1 VHHVNV
7 DDQTVPRTS
16 PISSCFTLVR
26 AGSERKLAGVFQKT
40 ALVLS
45 RRREFQVPCVYQ
57 SATSVCLISIAFF
70 APGAQALARS
80 LSANCV
86 HRSGKAESG
95 RSVIAWAAM
104 IYAKGPG
111 DIDPSPTTAGQ
122 SRLSGHGLDSSSAI
136 GNSTTNPMP
145 NLNAPMVKGSL
156 WPAKYRVAPIAV
168 PPMELDSI
176 AAGMPKVSCM
186 NSFRAR
192 GEGSERDEG
201 AQGGW

>member
-1 VHHVNV
+1 
-7 DDQTVPRTS
+7 
-16 PISSCFTLVR
+16 
-26 AGSERKLAGVFQKT
+26 
-40 ALVLS
+40 VLHACS
-45 RRREFQVPCVYQ
+45 RRFGEKIGWRFPKNRFGFEQAQGILSPLRLPVRHVRMFDFY
-57 SATSVCLISIAFF
+57 SFF
-70 APGAQALARS
+70 RPGTQALARS
-80 LSANCV
+80 LRANCV

-156 WPAKYRVAPIAV
+156 WPAKSRADRRSSDGARQHRRQNAQSLLHEFSP
-168 PPMELDSI
+168 
-176 AAGMPKVSCM
+176 
-186 NSFRAR
+186 RAR
-192 GEGSERDEG
+192 RRKR
-201 AQGGW
+201 A

>member
-1 VHHVNV
+1 MF
-7 DDQTVPRTS
+7 DFYS
-16 PISSCFTLVR
+16 
-26 AGSERKLAGVFQKT
+26 
-40 ALVLS
+40 
-45 RRREFQVPCVYQ
+45 
-57 SATSVCLISIAFF
+57 FF
-70 APGAQALARS
+70 RPGTQALARS
-80 LSANCV
+80 LRANCV

-176 AAGMPKVSCM
+176 AARMPKVSCM
-186 NSFRAR
+186 NSLAR
-192 GEGSERDEG
+192 EEKEASVMK
-201 AQGGW
+201 ALKAGGDILELSGIGKVPESKSCTFA